1 MSPHSPQDIQEV
13 LETLGVNTCIQVF
26 EASTATAPQAAAA
39 IGTELGSIVK
49 SLCFVVD
56 GKPVL
61 VLAAGDRL
69 VDDRKLGALYGVG
82 RKKVRIADA
91 ETTIQATGYAPGGV
105 APVGHP
111 QPLPVLIDATFERYD
126 IVYAAAGS
134 PNAIFPIPL
143 ATLVQITGGQLVDV
157 AKE

>member
-1 MSPHSPQDIQEV
+1 MSLRTPQDVQAV
-13 LETLGVNTCIQVF
+13 LEALGLELRVQVF
-26 EASTATAPQAAAA
+26 DASTATAPQAAAA

-56 GKPVL
+56 GQPVL

-69 VDDRKLGALYGVG
+69 VDDRKLAALYGVG

-91 ETTIQATGYAPGGV
+91 ETTLRATGYAPGGV

-111 QPLPVLIDATFERYD
+111 QPLPILIDATFERYEV
-126 IVYAAAGS
+126 VYAAAGS

-143 ATLVQITGGQLVDV
+143 PTLIQITGGRLVDI

>member
-1 MSPHSPQDIQEV
+1 MSCHTPQDVQAA
-13 LETLGVNTCIQVF
+13 LEALGLDIHVQIF

-61 VLAAGDRL
+61 VLAAGDKL
-69 VDDRKLGALYGVG
+69 VDDRKLAALYGVG

-91 ETTIQATGYAPGGV
+91 ETTLQATGYAPGGV

-111 QPLPVLIDATFERYD
+111 QPLPILIDSTFQRYEM
-126 IVYAAAGS
+126 VYTAAGS

-143 ATLVQITGGQLVDV
+143 RTLVQITGGQLVDV

>member
-1 MSPHSPQDIQEV
+1 MFSRTPQDVQAD
-13 LETLGVNTCIQVF
+13 LDSLGLDIHVQIF

-56 GKPVL
+56 GEPLL

-69 VDDRKLGALYGVG
+69 VDDRKLAALYGVG
-82 RKKVRIADA
+82 RKKVHIADA
-91 ETTIQATGYAPGGV
+91 ETTLQATGYAPGGV
-105 APVGHP
+105 APLGHP
-111 QPLPVLIDATFERYD
+111 RPLTILIDSTFERYEV
-126 IVYAAAGS
+126 VYAAAGS

-143 ATLVQITGGQLVDV
+143 KTLVQITGGQLADL